1 MPATA
6 SKNRW
11 GHRATAAAAGGGG
24 SNGSDGATTRLEV
37 GSSSSR
43 NGSAP
48 GLGTQAG
55 AESTPPPRELL
66 PGHLAAIMDGNGR
79 WAAARGLPPVFGYQ
93 AGIDALRTVIHCCL
107 DWGVPCL
114 TVYGFSMENWR
125 RPALEVDA
133 LLALIERALAAEV
146 ASLAARGVRLRFIGE
161 LGMLPPSLQRQIRS
175 AELAT
180 GDNSRLHLTVALSYS
195 GRQDLTLAVQ
205 EIARLSATGEL
216 RPCDITPAL
225 IAQHLA
231 TQQLPTQMQQPDL
244 VIRTSGERRL
254 SNFLLWESAYSELY
268 FSDVFWPDFG
278 EGELAAALR
287 EYAARDRRYGGRP
300 SSINSADSSDTSTG

>member
-1 MPATA
+1 MWGAASGAARSAAPETIARSGFAGHGRHTGRRRTMTATA
-6 SKNRW
+6 SENRW

-114 TVYGFSMENWR
+114 TVRAYTCTCCSSSCPAPMSPLSASQPCSQMFLVSQHKHLQTAR
-125 RPALEVDA
+125 RVGS
-133 LLALIERALAAEV
+133 
-146 ASLAARGVRLRFIGE
+146 ASNTVTA
-161 LGMLPPSLQRQIRS
+161 PPSTATRAATRRCTVS
-175 AELAT
+175 AWRT
-180 GDNSRLHLTVALSYS
+180 G
-195 GRQDLTLAVQ
+195 G
-205 EIARLSATGEL
+205 G
-216 RPCDITPAL
+216 
-225 IAQHLA
+225 
-231 TQQLPTQMQQPDL
+231 QP
-244 VIRTSGERRL
+244 SK
-254 SNFLLWESAYSELY
+254 
-268 FSDVFWPDFG
+268 
-278 EGELAAALR
+278 
-287 EYAARDRRYGGRP
+287 
-300 SSINSADSSDTSTG
+300 